1 MKRPRIALANTAIM
15 AVLLSVLPLTTD
27 RQSAAAQKGTIT
39 VRLDQT
45 GAAIPATLFGIFF
58 EDINFAADGGIYPE
72 RIKNRSFEF
81 PEPLMGWKKI
91 ERGGAKGAFTV
102 LDQSPISSG
111 NPHYLSVNVEAPGEG
126 FGLSNDGFR
135 GIGLQQ
141 GAEYVFSVYGRSN
154 DGAKLALRVE
164 LVDANGKSLGQT
176 KLSGFTN
183 QWKRQTRSLRPSST
197 ELKANINIYVEG
209 QGTLDLDMVSLI
221 PKETWKN
228 HGLRTD
234 LMRLLSELKPGF
246 VRFPGGC
253 IVEGRDLNNRYQ
265 WKTTIGNAADRRL
278 IMNRW
283 NVEFKS
289 RNPARAAEDY
299 YQSFGLGFYEY
310 FRLSEDIGAEPLP
323 IVNCG
328 MACQFNTSELAPLDQ
343 LDPYIQDALDL
354 IEFANG
360 SVATTWGRRR
370 AEMGH
375 SAPFNL
381 KMIGVGNEQWGPQ
394 YIERYEIFSKPIKA
408 KYPTI
413 QLISSVG
420 PAPQGERFDFLWGKL
435 RDLKAEIVDEHYYMP
450 PKWFLENVNRYD
462 KYPRTGPKVF
472 AGEFAA
478 HLPARGRPDRPN
490 NWEGALAEA
499 AFMTGLERNADLVIM
514 ASYAPLLAHVDAWQW
529 SPNLIWFD
537 NLRSFGT
544 PSYYVQKLFSVNRGT
559 NILPVEMEQKEL
571 FASASLD
578 KRTGEVILKVVNTA
592 SSPREVDINLSGA
605 TAGGAGAGKPNM
617 TGRAIILSSSDLNAE
632 NSLNEPV
639 KVAPSEQR
647 LNVTSGQFV
656 YTFAPYSLTVMRI
669 K

>member
-1 MKRPRIALANTAIM
+1 MKNSRIVLAIVTVMVAFLF
-15 AVLLSVLPLTTD
+15 VLQYRMDKGTV
-27 RQSAAAQKGTIT
+27 AAQRSVIT
-39 VRLDQT
+39 VRLDQP
-45 GAAIPATLFGIFF
+45 GAAIPSTLFGIFF

-72 RIKNRSFEF
+72 RVKNRSFEF

-91 ERGGAKGAFTV
+91 ERGGAKGTLTV

-111 NPHYLSVNVEAPGEG
+111 NPHYLSVKVEAAGEG

-141 GAEYVFSVYGRSN
+141 GAEYIFSVYGRS
-154 DGAKLALRVE
+154 DEKLTLRVE

-183 QWKRQTRSLRPSST
+183 QWKRLTKSLRPSAT
-197 ELKANINIYVEG
+197 ELKARVDIYVEG
-209 QGTLDLDMVSLI
+209 QGTLDLDMISLN

-228 HGLRTD
+228 HGLRPD
-234 LMRLLSELKPGF
+234 LMQLLSELKPGF

-265 WKTTIGNAADRRL
+265 WKTTIGDAADRRL

-299 YQSFGLGFYEY
+299 YQTFGLGFYEY
-310 FRLSEDIGAEPLP
+310 FQLSEDFGAEPLP

-360 SVATTWGRRR
+360 SVATTWGRKR

-375 SAPFNL
+375 PGLFNL

-394 YIERYEIFSKPIKA
+394 YIERYEIFTKPIKA
-408 KYPTI
+408 KYPDI
-413 QLISSVG
+413 RLISSAG
-420 PAPQGERFDFLWGKL
+420 PGPQGERFDFLWGKL
-435 RDLKAEIVDEHYYMP
+435 RDLKAEIIDEHYYMP

-478 HLPARGRPDRPN
+478 HIPARERPDKPN

-537 NLRSFGT
+537 NLRSYGT
-544 PSYYVQKLFSVNRGT
+544 PSYYVQKLFSTNRGT

-592 SSPREVDINLSGA
+592 SSSKEVDINVPGA
-605 TAGGAGAGKPNM
+605 KAGDATGAGNLK
-617 TGRAIILSSSDLNAE
+617 GRAIVLSSTDLAAE
-632 NSLNEPV
+632 NSLKEPA

-647 LNVTSGQFV
+647 LNVASGRFV
-656 YTFAPYSLTVMRI
+656 YTFAPYSMTVLRF

>member
-1 MKRPRIALANTAIM
+1 MKNSRIVLAIVAVVVVFLFALQYRMDKRT
-15 AVLLSVLPLTTD
+15 V
-27 RQSAAAQKGTIT
+27 AAQRSAIT
-39 VRLDQT
+39 VRLDQP
-45 GAAIPATLFGIFF
+45 GATIPSTLFGIFF

-81 PEPLMGWKKI
+81 PEPLMGWEKF
-91 ERGGAKGAFTV
+91 ERGGAKGALTV

-111 NPHYLSVNVEAPGEG
+111 NPHYLSVKVEAAGEG
-126 FGLSNDGFR
+126 FGLSNEGFR

-141 GAEYVFSVYGRSN
+141 GAEYVFSVYGRS
-154 DGAKLALRVE
+154 DEKMTLRVE
-164 LVDANGKSLGQT
+164 LVDANGKSLGQM

-183 QWKRQTRSLRPSST
+183 QWKRLTKSLRPSAT
-197 ELKANINIYVEG
+197 ELKARVEIYVEG
-209 QGTLDLDMVSLI
+209 QGTLDLDMVSLN

-228 HGLRTD
+228 HGLRPD

-289 RNPARAAEDY
+289 RTPARAAEDY
-299 YQSFGLGFYEY
+299 YQTFGLGFYEY
-310 FRLSEDIGAEPLP
+310 FQLSEDIGAEPLP
-323 IVNCG
+323 IINCG
-328 MACQFNTSELAPLDQ
+328 MACQFNTSELAPLDR

-360 SVATTWGRRR
+360 SVATTWGRKR

-375 SAPFNL
+375 PGLFNL

-394 YIERYEIFSKPIKA
+394 YIERYEIFTKPIKA
-408 KYPTI
+408 KYPDI
-413 QLISSVG
+413 RLISSAG
-420 PAPQGERFDFLWGKL
+420 PGPQGERFDFLWGKL
-435 RDLKAEIVDEHYYMP
+435 RDLKAEIIDEHYYMP
-450 PKWFLENVNRYD
+450 PKWFLDNVNRYD

-478 HLPARGRPDRPN
+478 HIPARERPDKPN

-499 AFMTGLERNADLVIM
+499 AFITGLERNADLVIM

-537 NLRSFGT
+537 NLHSYGT
-544 PSYYVQKLFSVNRGT
+544 PSYYVQKLFSTNRGT
-559 NILPVEMEQKEL
+559 NILPVEMDQKEL

-592 SSPREVDINLSGA
+592 STTREVDINLPGA
-605 TAGGAGAGKPNM
+605 KAGETTETGNIK
-617 TGRAIILSSSDLNAE
+617 GRAIVLSSTDLAAE
-632 NSLNEPV
+632 NSLKEPM
-639 KVAPSEQR
+639 KIAPSEQR
-647 LNVTSGQFV
+647 LNVASGRFV
-656 YTFAPYSLTVMRI
+656 YTFAPYSLTVLRF